1 MRACAVRRGARRER
15 GRGGGAREKRS
26 SLARWLLRS
35 RHLGGGLLLSRH
47 RLLDRSALF
56 LGVLPRDTARKMH
69 SSPQP
74 TSSGSALMPSQRV
87 LCAHG
92 PCGVFLPLS
101 RALPAVHGRLGA
113 HYRAG
118 RKEVAQRPGEELNKR
133 GRKKVRRGR
142 GARGRAGRE
151 GRGEGR
157 KEEGRMRR
165 REGLQALVRGARPE
179 RRGGRKARR
188 GRTSRASDRVGIGA
202 RRLRGEGVGEGTK
215 VEARRG
221 RVRAK
226 RRWRRQRAKGER
238 DERVIT
244 LRRRWEAFAGRE
256 GSRCRSPPHP
266 IS

>member
-1 MRACAVRRGARRER
+1 VRACAVRRGARRER

-47 RLLDRSALF
+47 RLLDRLALF
-56 LGVLPRDTARKMH
+56 LGVLPRDTARKIH

-74 TSSGSALMPSQRV
+74 TSSGSALVPSQRV

-92 PCGVFLPLS
+92 PCGVFLPCTDDW
-101 RALPAVHGRLGA
+101 VGITKGV
-113 HYRAG
+113 

-133 GRKKVRRGR
+133 GEEGEARRG
-142 GARGRAGRE
+142 GSRASGE
-151 GRGEGR
+151 GGQGEGR
-157 KEEGRMRR
+157 KEGEANASTRR
-165 REGLQALVRGARPE
+165 AAGPGARGE
-179 RRGGRKARR
+179 GGRKTRR

-202 RRLRGEGVGEGTK
+202 RRMKGEGVGEGTK

>member
-47 RLLDRSALF
+47 RLLDRLALF
-56 LGVLPRDTARKMH
+56 LGVLPRDTARKIH

-157 KEEGRMRR
+157 KEE
-165 REGLQALVRGARPE
+165 
-179 RRGGRKARR
+179 RR

-202 RRLRGEGVGEGTK
+202 RRMKGEGVGEGTK